1 MKLQEFQNTVDSLI
15 VLYRHWELLKSENS
29 QCLEAI
35 AILKKDEK
43 MFLAEH
49 DENVRLHF
57 ENVDLKEQ
65 NARLRKALTELAEP
79 ILKPEIYNGFD
90 TTEAAINSFCNAV
103 NSIASAA
110 LEGKE

>member
-1 MKLQEFQNTVDSLI
+1 MNLQQFQNTVDSLI
-15 VLYRHWELLKSENS
+15 VLYKHWELLKSENA

-49 DENVRLHF
+49 DENVKLHF
-57 ENVDLKEQ
+57 ENVELKEQ
-65 NARLRKALTELAEP
+65 NARLRQALKQISEQ
-79 ILKPEIYNGFD
+79 N
-90 TTEAAINSFCNAV
+90 INPWCATV
-103 NSIASAA
+103 ARAA